1 MAKKIRT
8 SAKEKERIAIIYEL
22 LQKTYPDAQCT
33 LDFRNPL
40 ELLIMT
46 ILAAQCTDAR
56 VNIVCEQLFKDYKTV
71 DDFADAAPGTLEK
84 AIHACGFY
92 NQKAKSI
99 RQSCAMLRE
108 EFGGKVPE
116 TMEELLRLP
125 GVGRK
130 IANAV
135 LGECFHQPAVV
146 VDTHCKRVSNRLGFT
161 RQSDPTKIEMDL
173 RQRWP
178 EEHWTMFSQYLVHH
192 GRAYCQAQRPK
203 CLECPLY
210 DYCPWP
216 EKTKRSHEN

>member
-1 MAKKIRT
+1 MAKRT
-8 SAKEKERIAIIYEL
+8 VISAKEKKRIAAIYAL
-22 LQKTYPDAQCT
+22 LEKTYPDAECT
-33 LDFRNPL
+33 LDFRSPL

-71 DDFADAAPGTLEK
+71 DDFADAPPGSLEK
-84 AIHACGFY
+84 AVHACGFY

-99 RQSCAMLRE
+99 RNSCAMLRE
-108 EFGGKVPE
+108 EYDSKVPE
-116 TMEELLRLP
+116 NMDDLLRLP

-161 RQSDPTKIEMDL
+161 RNTDPTKIEMDL
-173 RQRWP
+173 QKRWP
-178 EEHWTMFSQYLVHH
+178 KEHWTMYSQYMVHH
-192 GRAYCQAQRPK
+192 GRAYCQARSPN

-210 DYCPWP
+210 DLCPWP
-216 EKTKRSHEN
+216 EKTPKAE